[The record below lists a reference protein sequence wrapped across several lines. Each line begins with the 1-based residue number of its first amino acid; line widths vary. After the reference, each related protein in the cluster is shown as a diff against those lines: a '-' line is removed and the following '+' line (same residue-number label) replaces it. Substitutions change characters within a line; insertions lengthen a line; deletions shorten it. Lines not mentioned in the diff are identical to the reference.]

1 MFELIQMTIEGR
13 YKRVSR
19 KVKHGRVFESIR
31 TSIEEK
37 MRTSIKSLN
46 TDECLNRYGRVFGR
60 LTQMSV
66 WRPTQT
72 SAGFRL
78 GVLILLGI
86 EKVKVIDWGFW
97 E

>member
-1 MFELIQMTIEGR
+1 MSFYE
-13 YKRVSR
+13 
-19 KVKHGRVFESIR
+19 
-31 TSIEEK
+31 
-37 MRTSIKSLN
+37 
-46 TDECLNRYGRVFGR
+46 
-60 LTQMSV
+60 LTQTSV

-72 SAGFRL
+72 SVGFRL